1 MNIAICDDNNFLL
14 TQLLNTVKQLIDKHN
29 HYNFQFEYYCYNN
42 ALELLRDYS
51 SKMFDVVFLDIEMPQ
66 INGLKVGDQIF
77 AINNDVFIFYV
88 TSYESYM
95 PESIKHRVYR
105 FINKNDE
112 KELEKGILSL
122 FDDLINL
129 HSRYKFNFK
138 NSSYNLPTNSI
149 FYCESVRNKVFIHT
163 ESKTFEQVIS
173 IRQILVKLPRN
184 FCRCHSSY
192 VVNVKKIWEVHEKN
206 LILSNDV
213 EIPFSRKYRIDLLNC
228 IGNIF

>member
-14 TQLLNTVKQLIDKHN
+14 MQLLNTIKQLIDKHN
-29 HYNFQFEYYCYNN
+29 HYNFKFEYYCYNN

-95 PESIKHRVYR
+95 SESIKHRVYR

-138 NSSYNLPTNSI
+138 NLSYNLPTNSI
-149 FYCESVRNKVFIHT
+149 MYCESIRNKVFIHT

-192 VVNVKKIWEVHEKN
+192 VVNVKKIWEVHEKS

>member
-1 MNIAICDDNNFLL
+1 MNIAICDDNDFLL
-14 TQLLNTVKQLIDKHN
+14 MQLLNTIKQLIDKHN
-29 HYNFQFEYYCYNN
+29 HYNFKFEYYCYNN

-95 PESIKHRVYR
+95 SESIKHRVYR

-149 FYCESVRNKVFIHT
+149 MYCESIRNKVFIHT

-192 VVNVKKIWEVHEKN
+192 VVNVKKIWEVHEKS
-206 LILSNDV
+206 LILLNNV
-213 EIPFSRKYRIDLLNC
+213 EIPLSRKYRIDLLNC